1 MPRSALV
8 QSPGARSAGS
18 SHPMDRME
26 TTHPVLREKPRSGT
40 RRTTAI
46 TERLEVPH
54 RSPAG
59 VGPSDR
65 AGTLG
70 PSDRTGPRSRR
81 PPARWVRRVSPLRHA
96 LDERHRQA
104 DWPAAGERG
113 HQRPALADPGTPP
126 TGSPPMARS
135 PAAPPVGAPI
145 GYVVTPRIGLD
156 AVVVEGVGAA
166 QRRGGPGHYAR
177 TERAESGRH
186 RRHRRHRRQRRTP
199 PTPPR
204 STSSTCSGWATRLHA
219 DHPGPLS
226 RPRRLLAGRQP
237 DRRLRSRSHGGRAA
251 ELTLTTRTPGD
262 SAAQRLMVTAVLDHG
277 AGPVPVRFVPPPP
290 ECAAHR
296 TRPMPRPITSGVGRP
311 HRDRRPGRET
321 HDVANQRRRA
331 SSRPGNGWGSGGGH
345 WRCGGATEAW
355 TDGPPSSV
363 TRVWL
368 ATAAATDAEARQV
381 TVLDWP
387 ISITRSG

>member
-1 MPRSALV
+1 
-8 QSPGARSAGS
+8 
-18 SHPMDRME
+18 
-26 TTHPVLREKPRSGT
+26 
-40 RRTTAI
+40 
-46 TERLEVPH
+46 
-54 RSPAG
+54 
-59 VGPSDR
+59 
-65 AGTLG
+65 
-70 PSDRTGPRSRR
+70 
-81 PPARWVRRVSPLRHA
+81 
-96 LDERHRQA
+96 
-104 DWPAAGERG
+104 
-113 HQRPALADPGTPP
+113 
-126 TGSPPMARS
+126 MARS

-186 RRHRRHRRQRRTP
+186 RRHRRHRRQPHHLR
-199 PTPPR
+199 
-204 STSSTCSGWATRLHA
+204 
-219 DHPGPLS
+219 HPV
-226 RPRRLLAGRQP
+226 QP
-237 DRRLRSRSHGGRAA
+237 AQPAPGGRPVSM
-251 ELTLTTRTPGD
+251 LTTRGLFHDHVVSSQAVSPTDVSVLDPT
-262 SAAQRLMVTAVLDHG
+262 AAVPLSSPSPLAPRRRRGPASMVTAVLDHG

-290 ECAAHR
+290 EYAAHR